1 MQTPAGTLKAPPLK
15 EVAVKPTITRAV
27 LAAAAAATLAITAT
41 ACAGSAVNPEPPEP
55 ATTIGASLELPAPT
69 DAPPASLSAT
79 IDSRHSVREF
89 TADSLTQ
96 ADLSTLLWA
105 TYGYRTDGGRTVP
118 SAGGLYALAIFVAV
132 GNVQDVPPGI
142 YAWDPATNQLGLMSE
157 GDPRAN
163 LQATALDQSA
173 IGDAPATIVIAGSPV
188 RLEDKYGARAEQF
201 TLNEA
206 GHSSQN
212 LLLMAAAL
220 GLGAVP
226 IGGFED
232 DEVSEALG
240 LPTGEA
246 PYYLVP
252 VGNGAS

>member
-1 MQTPAGTLKAPPLK
+1 M
-15 EVAVKPTITRAV
+15 KPTITRTV
-27 LAAAAAATLAITAT
+27 LAAAAAAAALAITAT

-55 ATTIGASLELPAPT
+55 ATTIGAPLELPAPT
-69 DAPPASLSAT
+69 EAPPASLSAT

-89 TADSLTQ
+89 TADPLTQ

-118 SAGGLYALAIFVAV
+118 SAGGLYALAIFVAI
-132 GNVQDVPPGI
+132 GNVQDVAPGI

-157 GDPRAN
+157 GDPRTV
-163 LQATALDQSA
+163 LQAAALGQSA

-252 VGNGAS
+252 VGNGAG

>member
-1 MQTPAGTLKAPPLK
+1 MKNAITKTVVG
-15 EVAVKPTITRAV
+15 AV
-27 LAAAAAATLAITAT
+27 AAAALAITAT
-41 ACAGSAVNPEPPEP
+41 SCAGSAVNPEPPEP
-55 ATTIGASLELPAPT
+55 ATTIGAPLELPAPT

-79 IDSRHSVREF
+79 INSRHSVREF

-118 SAGGLYALAIFVAV
+118 SAGGLYALAIFVAI
-132 GNVQDVPPGI
+132 GNVQDVAPGI

-157 GDPRAN
+157 GDPRTL
-163 LQATALDQSA
+163 LQGAAFDQSA
-173 IGDAPATIVIAGSPV
+173 IGEAPATIVIAGSPI
-188 RLEDKYGARAEQF
+188 RLEDKYGERAGQF

-212 LLLMAAAL
+212 LLLMATAL

-232 DEVSEALG
+232 DEVSEALD
-240 LPTGEA
+240 LPAGEI
-246 PYYLVP
+246 PYCLVP
-252 VGNGAS
+252 VGLPTT